1 MSHSVGMEPLT
12 ASAFAAEIRRR
23 GARRIRRA
31 TFRNNR
37 NTIWS
42 LTQRGSVLNAHEAF
56 RTAPPEILD
65 AFAVIAR
72 TGGLTTREARE
83 AGRVVHEWPTLLVAI
98 EAARASHVN
107 QRRLAATD
115 AEAAATHCCGTPA
128 QRQYLRIIYAYFNRT
143 RFGGI
148 LPDDLP
154 LRLSSR
160 MRSALGHMLP
170 GGDGVESRVVVEIAL
185 NVDLMLAGN
194 GPERVDT
201 LLHEMAHAADY
212 LLTGHRGHGRSWKEW
227 ARRVGC
233 SPTLCYERPVR
244 RRRGRRTAVDR
255 VPPLPPA
262 LVRGADPG

>member
-1 MSHSVGMEPLT
+1 MLHSVGVEPLT

-23 GARRIRRA
+23 GGRRIRSA

-42 LTQRGSVLNAHEAF
+42 LTQGGSVLNVHEAF
-56 RTAPPEILD
+56 RTAPPELLD

-72 TGGLTTREARE
+72 TGGLRTEEARE
-83 AGRVVHEWPTLLVAI
+83 AGRLVHEWPSLLQAI
-98 EAARASHVN
+98 EAARSHHAEERRTSAMDADASP
-107 QRRLAATD
+107 
-115 AEAAATHCCGTPA
+115 THCCSTPE
-128 QRQYLRIIYAYFNRT
+128 QRRYLRIIYAYFNRT
-143 RFGGI
+143 RFDDV
-148 LPDDLP
+148 LPHDLP
-154 LRLSSR
+154 IRLSRR

-170 GGDGVESRVVVEIAL
+170 GGDGVETRFVVEIAL

-212 LLTGHRGHGRSWKEW
+212 LDTGHRGHGRSWKEW

-244 RRRGRRTAVDR
+244 RRRGRRTPVGR

-262 LVRGADPG
+262 LMAGLPPE